1 MRVERKIELTKD
13 QYAVN
18 HKQPVHC
25 YHYPVF
31 TVAAKFPIVE
41 QSMLYIA
48 FARKVKGLSYQR
60 CVLRKAVINAQTYNR
75 RMHNVYV
82 RYVYSAKNLLIR
94 IQVSNSV
101 HVHAFAIIVAERD
114 SDTSQDVTRLAAR
127 SARGCS
133 QGCRKA
139 LPVASRELYRA
150 GRRPRRARSSLFVQ
164 GRFTQVRLEST
175 KLTRLNAL
183 TVITI
188 HRSTLTRDAAV

>member
-114 SDTSQDVTRLAAR
+114 SDTSQDARDKAGGEERSRLQSRLQKGAAGCISRAIPSRSSTPSSAFVAVCAR
-127 SARGCS
+127 SFYLG
-133 QGCRKA
+133 
-139 LPVASRELYRA
+139 
-150 GRRPRRARSSLFVQ
+150 SS
-164 GRFTQVRLEST
+164 
-175 KLTRLNAL
+175 
-183 TVITI
+183 
-188 HRSTLTRDAAV
+188 